1 MALDIVFISY
11 GEPNADKNWALLAD
25 RFPWAQRVDMVEGI
39 PQAFIEAARI
49 SHTSHVWTV
58 DADNIIKSNFHF
70 QYEPEPWDGN
80 YVHLWYAQNPVNG
93 LTYGYGGIK
102 LWPRRYLKDAHVE
115 EHSVDFTVPASQADQ
130 AGLKIWEEVASI
142 TEFNTNEFQSY
153 RAGFREG
160 AKLAV
165 ELSSSDDRASQEAQ
179 ARLETWCTVGKTE
192 PFGEEC
198 IQGACDGRHYGL
210 MNAGNPAGLARINSF
225 EFIEGKFNDR

>member
-58 DADNIIKSNFHF
+58 DADNVIKSNFHF

-102 LWPRRYLKDAHVE
+102 LC
-115 EHSVDFTVPASQADQ
+115 S
-130 AGLKIWEEVASI
+130 
-142 TEFNTNEFQSY
+142 
-153 RAGFREG
+153 
-160 AKLAV
+160 
-165 ELSSSDDRASQEAQ
+165 EA
-179 ARLETWCTVGKTE
+179 
-192 PFGEEC
+192 
-198 IQGACDGRHYGL
+198 
-210 MNAGNPAGLARINSF
+210 
-225 EFIEGKFNDR
+225 